1 MPPWGVS
8 HRAALPRSARGRY
21 NAGSGAGRCPAERPL
36 IAGGGGGR
44 SMGAV
49 SFKGA
54 VLEVGASGG
63 DALLGEA
70 LCVCWKGCGA
80 VEPRERRHA
89 GNGRDVK

>member
-1 MPPWGVS
+1 
-8 HRAALPRSARGRY
+8 
-21 NAGSGAGRCPAERPL
+21 
-36 IAGGGGGR
+36 
-44 SMGAV
+44 MGAV

>member
-1 MPPWGVS
+1 
-8 HRAALPRSARGRY
+8 
-21 NAGSGAGRCPAERPL
+21 
-36 IAGGGGGR
+36 
-44 SMGAV
+44 MGAV

-70 LCVCWKGCGA
+70 LCVCWKDCGA